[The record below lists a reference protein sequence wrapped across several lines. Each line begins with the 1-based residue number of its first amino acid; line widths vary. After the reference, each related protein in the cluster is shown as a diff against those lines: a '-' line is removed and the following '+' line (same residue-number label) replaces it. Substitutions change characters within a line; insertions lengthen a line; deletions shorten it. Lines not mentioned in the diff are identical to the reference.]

1 MDPERDIADDV
12 ESNAPASVQGT
23 TPFDS
28 RLATSSCDVGILE
41 IKEFVVPVERAC
53 KAEYLEKKKRMKLEK
68 CDRDHQANHFN
79 LHQRSLEMIIAV
91 QRQMWDNRIEIVLDH
106 FRTSKLQLHLL
117 CGSLNHFIRD
127 CPESVEQEI
136 VQNLRPSGNASCGR
150 PPRNTRNE
158 AAAEKE
164 VVNISKKVGNLNAEI
179 ILNKILGPVKKY
191 KEFNLKELIEELL
204 YMVGVF
210 NLVDFVP
217 FLGAFDLQGLKAHT
231 RILGEKLDK
240 ALKTII
246 NDHQQQ
252 KQDDFIST
260 MLTEQINPNGDIMDR
275 NCIKAITVDMI
286 VASLDTSTALLEWAL
301 LALIKHPRVMSKL
314 QKELERIIRM
324 RMVEENDL
332 PKLEYL
338 DMVVKETLRLYLVA
352 PMLIPRESMEDIVID
367 GCYIPKRSRV
377 IVNV

>member
-1 MDPERDIADDV
+1 MGIAF
-12 ESNAPASVQGT
+12 T
-23 TPFDS
+23 
-28 RLATSSCDVGILE
+28 
-41 IKEFVVPVERAC
+41 
-53 KAEYLEKKKRMKLEK
+53 EYGPYW
-68 CDRDHQANHFN
+68 
-79 LHQRSLEMIIAV
+79 RSLRKFCN
-91 QRQMWDNRIEIVLDH
+91 QQL
-106 FRTSKLQLHLL
+106 FTTSKIESFASSRKNVLTYFIE
-117 CGSLNHFIRD
+117 SLK
-127 CPESVEQEI
+127 
-136 VQNLRPSGNASCGR
+136 
-150 PPRNTRNE
+150 E

-179 ILNKILGPVKKY
+179 ILNKILGPVKKC

-217 FLGAFDLQGLKAHT
+217 FLGAFDIQGLKART

-286 VASLDTSTALLEWAL
+286 VAFLDTSTALLEWAL
-301 LALIKHPRVMSKL
+301 LAPIKHPRVMSKL
-314 QKELERIIRM
+314 QKELERIIRKK
-324 RMVEENDL
+324 MVEENDL

-367 GCYIPKRSRV
+367 GCYIPKKSRV